1 MSLSLSGPG
10 GVLVWPGGTL
20 LGSEESSSVG
30 SGVDSSVGAGGG
42 ADCVA
47 VGGTLVDWDVPS
59 SAGGGYGVDSSVG
72 GGGGVAVG
80 GSDVSPPGG
89 G

>member
-1 MSLSLSGPG
+1 MSLSLSCPG
-10 GVLVWPGGTL
+10 GVLVWPGGTSQ
-20 LGSEESSSVG
+20 GSESSS
-30 SGVDSSVGAGGG
+30 AGG
-42 ADCVA
+42 AENVA
-47 VGGTLVDWDVPS
+47 VGGMLVDWDVPS
-59 SAGGGYGVDSSVG
+59 SAGGGSGVDSSV